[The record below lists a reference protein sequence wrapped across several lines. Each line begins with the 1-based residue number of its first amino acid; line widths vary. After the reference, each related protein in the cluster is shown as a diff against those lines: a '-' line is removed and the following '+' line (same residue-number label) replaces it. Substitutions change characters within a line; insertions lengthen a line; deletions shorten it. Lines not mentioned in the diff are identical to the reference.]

1 MRLQDYKKFITAAF
15 VNNTRRGF
23 ADWRDCGG
31 LCMDVIEG
39 LEEAKEGL
47 CAENR
52 YANLFD
58 LCNWTYVKWSNTDKD
73 DSNGETQDFCACVY
87 AIWETVYTE
96 GEQSLSHKQMLDILL
111 EHLDG
116 RVFDYMEDEIY
127 DFILKHFKREDELVK
142 KKQFLLKV
150 MDDLRRQIPEKEIL
164 QYSLHVKEEYYVR
177 VLAD

>member
-73 DSNGETQDFCACVY
+73 DSNL
-87 AIWETVYTE
+87 
-96 GEQSLSHKQMLDILL
+96 SLIHI
-111 EHLDG
+111 
-116 RVFDYMEDEIY
+116 
-127 DFILKHFKREDELVK
+127 
-142 KKQFLLKV
+142 
-150 MDDLRRQIPEKEIL
+150 
-164 QYSLHVKEEYYVR
+164 
-177 VLAD
+177 